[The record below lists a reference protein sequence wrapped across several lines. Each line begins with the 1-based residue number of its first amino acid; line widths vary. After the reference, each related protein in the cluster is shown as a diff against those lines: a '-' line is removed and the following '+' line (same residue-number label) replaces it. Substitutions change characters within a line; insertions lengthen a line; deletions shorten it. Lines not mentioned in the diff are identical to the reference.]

1 MEGIVNRLSPA
12 AHDWLTKMYIGG
24 AVVAVLSLLHMSV
37 LALIGVF
44 VLMALLA
51 VDGPDGASCSVSRA
65 HRKHLRFSFFL
76 PMLLLTALYGI
87 FVYEVITTVEND
99 ISDIWKV
106 VLAHGFAHTAIVL
119 FSAAWIIWRLI
130 SGWSKLNA
138 QAPQPAMGSTDFSES
153 IVSQQGIDVSAADAS
168 DPAAEPALGQD
179 GSKDQMPIIVYGLFL
194 VSFLLLITG
203 WVSIIIAHLKVG
215 AAPPLQKSHYQ
226 FFIRT
231 FWFGFLGAFIAA
243 FLHIALIGPLALLG
257 VAGWMLVRCIRGI
270 LLYNEGKPIEDPQT
284 WTW

>member
-1 MEGIVNRLSPA
+1 MDRMGR
-12 AHDWLTKMYIGG
+12 D
-24 AVVAVLSLLHMSV
+24 
-37 LALIGVF
+37 
-44 VLMALLA
+44 
-51 VDGPDGASCSVSRA
+51 
-65 HRKHLRFSFFL
+65 HRNHLWFSFFL

-119 FSAAWIIWRLI
+119 FSASWIVWRLI
-130 SGWSKLNA
+130 SGWPKLNA
-138 QAPQPAMGSTDFSES
+138 QAPQRAMRSAS
-153 IVSQQGIDVSAADAS
+153 ISASMAPQQGECAADAS
-168 DPAAEPALGQD
+168 GPAAEQALGED

-226 FFIRT
+226 FSIRT

-243 FLHIALIGPLALLG
+243 FLHIAFIGPLALLG
-257 VAGWMLVRCIRGI
+257 VAGWMLIRSIRGI
-270 LLYNEGKPIEDPQT
+270 LLYNEGKPIDDPMT
-284 WTW
+284 WMW

>member
-1 MEGIVNRLSPA
+1 MTLAANELSPA

-24 AVVAVLSLLHMSV
+24 AAVAVLSLLHMSA

-51 VDGPDGASCSVSRA
+51 VDGPEGPNCSMTRD

-119 FSAAWIIWRLI
+119 FSAGWIIWRLI
-130 SGWSKLNA
+130 SGWSRLNA
-138 QAPQPAMGSTDFSES
+138 QAPQPAMGATDISASVVPPPGE
-153 IVSQQGIDVSAADAS
+153 DAADAS
-168 DPAAEPALGQD
+168 GQATEQALGQD

-215 AAPPLQKSHYQ
+215 TASPLQKSHYQ

-243 FLHIALIGPLALLG
+243 FLHIALIGPLALLA